1 MTILYVNGDSHSA
14 GAEIANTCCFAEDDP
29 QYWRLGRK
37 PHPDNLRLSYGCMI
51 ANQLGAILECDAE
64 SAASNDRILRTS
76 TANINTVVVPDL
88 VIIGWSTWEREE
100 WQHDGNYYQ
109 VTASG
114 TDSVPTELSQRY
126 KEWVVNQTHITR
138 EQKLLGWHE
147 RIWQFHQ
154 QLELQNIP
162 HIFFNTYSD
171 FAGIRSRQI
180 TTDSTTVIPNE
191 HDWGLSYVDPY
202 DRNMTYYNW
211 CIQKGFKTVNHNSY
225 HYGADA
231 HRAWAEFLMQY
242 YVQNLLTR
250 KS

>member
-1 MTILYVNGDSHSA
+1 MIIYVNGDSHSA
-14 GAEIANTCCFAEDDP
+14 GAEIANTYCFAEDDP
-29 QYWRLGRK
+29 LYWRLGRR

-64 SAASNDRILRTS
+64 SAASNDCILRTS

-114 TDSVPTELSQRY
+114 TDSVPAELSQRY
-126 KEWVVNQTHITR
+126 KEWVVNQTQITR

-154 QLELQNIP
+154 QLELQNIQ

-202 DRNMTYYNW
+202 DSNMTYYNW
-211 CIQKGFKTVNHNSY
+211 CIRKGFNTVNPNSY
-225 HYGADA
+225 HFGADA
-231 HRAWAEFLMQY
+231 HEAWAEFLMQY
-242 YVQNLLTR
+242 YVQNLLTK